1 MDSLWFGRNTDCPA
15 GGTHHA
21 SVPYKFLWQHDG
33 RHGSRLHPPGT
44 RLHLKGYA
52 FAFRPIAPFSSFVA
66 EALIADIN
74 TDVKVALNCLQREA
88 YVAFANDE
96 FFAGSEPP
104 PKTDAE
110 TAANK

>member
-1 MDSLWFGRNTDCPA
+1 MHQFPTNFYGNTMAVMVLGYIRPELDYI
-15 GGTHHA
+15 
-21 SVPYKFLWQHDG
+21 S
-33 RHGSRLHPPGT
+33 
-44 RLHLKGYA
+44 KGA
-52 FAFRPIAPFSSFVA
+52 HSPFRPIAPFSSFVA

-110 TAANK
+110 TAASK